1 MSVRRDGLPLFLVEP
16 GALPDPA
23 AAAGARV
30 TLAGPEGRHA
40 VTVRRLGAGDA
51 LLLADGAGRIA
62 RAAVAGTAGP
72 DRLVAEL
79 AEVADEPAPRPRVTV
94 VQALPKSPRGELAVD
109 LATEAGVDAIVP
121 WAARRCIARWPG
133 AKAERGRAKWAAAA
147 REAAKQSRRARVP
160 EVAALA
166 GTAAVRERIAAV
178 RAAGGAAL
186 VLHEAAGT
194 ALAAALPERAPELL
208 LIIGPEGGVDGAELE
223 AFAAA
228 GARAVALGPEVLR
241 SSTAAAVALGA
252 LGALTP
258 RWDRAG
264 LA

>member
-1 MSVRRDGLPLFLVEP
+1 MFLVDP
-16 GALPDPA
+16 GALPGPGT
-23 AAAGARV
+23 AAGARV
-30 TLAGPEGRHA
+30 ALAGAEGRHA

-62 RAAVAGTAGP
+62 RATVAGTEGP
-72 DRLVAEL
+72 DRLTAEL
-79 AEVADEPAPRPRVTV
+79 AEVADEPAPRPAVTV

-121 WAARRCIARWPG
+121 WAARRCIARWSG
-133 AKAERGRAKWAAAA
+133 AKADRGRAKWAAAA

-160 EVAALA
+160 GIAPLA
-166 GTAAVRERIAAV
+166 GTGEVRERIAAV

-186 VLHEAAGT
+186 VLHEAAT
-194 ALAAALPERAPELL
+194 TPLAAALPAHCPELL
-208 LIIGPEGGVDGAELE
+208 LIIGPEGGVDDAELD

-228 GARAVALGPEVLR
+228 GAHPVALGPEVLR

-258 RWDRAG
+258 RWDRPG